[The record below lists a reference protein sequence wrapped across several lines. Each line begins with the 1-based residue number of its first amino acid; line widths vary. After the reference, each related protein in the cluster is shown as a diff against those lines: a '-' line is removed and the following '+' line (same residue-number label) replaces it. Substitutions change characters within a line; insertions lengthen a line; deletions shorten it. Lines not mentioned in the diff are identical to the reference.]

1 MGDRGRRR
9 IGAEAAWNVL
19 TLSRPWRH
27 VEGAPHPRPVRF
39 APSGLLVVK
48 SRYGRHQ
55 FHHLSD

>member
-9 IGAEAAWNVL
+9 VGAEADRNVL
-19 TLSRPWRH
+19 TLSRPRRKGRRIPG
-27 VEGAPHPRPVRF
+27 VPVRF